1 MFRVPDPQASSWQ
14 AFAAAFR
21 HAITSVYA
29 LVIFA
34 TYVGLGAL
42 AHDLGFSALWLT
54 LSTVLV
60 WAAPAQVILVSSLGT
75 GSPLVEAAIAV
86 SLSAVRLLPMVVAML
101 PLMRTPQTRTRE
113 LIVATH
119 FVAISVWIESLRFM
133 PQLPPHQR
141 MAFSNGVGAGLM
153 ACAATAGLVGF
164 YLTAGFPPVLAAA
177 LLFIT
182 PISFLI
188 SSVRNSIELLEKMA
202 FVFGLLIG
210 PVLTWY
216 RIELDLMWAGLI
228 GGALAYG
235 VRRVREGMT

>member
-1 MFRVPDPQASSWQ
+1 MFRLPDPQATSWQ
-14 AFAAAFR
+14 VFFAAYR

-42 AHDLGFSALWLT
+42 AHDLNFSALWLT

-86 SLSAVRLLPMVVAML
+86 TLSAVRLLPMVVAIL
-101 PLMRTPQTRTRE
+101 PLMRTEKSRPRD
-113 LIVATH
+113 LVVATH

-133 PQLPPHQR
+133 PQLPPAQR
-141 MAFSNGVGAGLM
+141 MAFSNGIGAGLM
-153 ACAATAGLVGF
+153 STAAMAGLIGF

-188 SSVRNSIELLEKMA
+188 SSVRNTTEFLEKMA
-202 FVFGLLIG
+202 FIFGLVIG
-210 PVLTWY
+210 PILAWY
-216 RIELDLMWAGLI
+216 HVGLDLMWAGLA
-228 GGALAYG
+228 GGGLAYG
-235 VRRVREGMT
+235 IRRVREGVT